1 MVIGFL
7 VPHRCGEATIGACAK
22 CQRRYCQDHLE
33 LGPAGLLCIACT
45 EGRAQPV
52 VPDLHHAPLGPADV
66 AAFAAA
72 EAADRGDTS
81 AEFSDLS

>member
-7 VPHRCGEATIGACAK
+7 VPHRCGEVPIGACAK

-33 LGPAGLLCIACT
+33 LGPAGLLCTACV
-45 EGRAQPV
+45 EGRASAV
-52 VPDLHHAPLGPADV
+52 APDIQQARFEAADV

-72 EAADRGDTS
+72 EAADRGDEP
-81 AEFSDLS
+81 AAFSDLS